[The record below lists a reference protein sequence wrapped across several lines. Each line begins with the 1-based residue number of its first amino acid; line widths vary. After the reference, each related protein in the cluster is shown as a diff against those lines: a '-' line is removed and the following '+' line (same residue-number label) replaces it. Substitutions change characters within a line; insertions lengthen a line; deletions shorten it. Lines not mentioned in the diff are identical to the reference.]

1 MDIIAQTS
9 PALAEIH
16 EHLQDWRTMAQ
27 QDGFVFVGE
36 IETMRPVR
44 THRCQAGFENKVEYI
59 VRDLFWSDVDSHVH
73 KGYVVGKCFIDGTQ
87 KPLPAPLQEGSKV
100 VVLCGIRLGSYTCLT
115 AAEGTVANPMSTLC
129 LHSQALHSTEFYYFK
144 PVIRTRFAKHAMDMV
159 PHGLLGE
166 LKLEGYFLISHTK
179 RDQPH

>member
-1 MDIIAQTS
+1 MDRLRAPGQIMAQTRAFAIAILLLCVSPIIAQTS

-27 QDGFVFVGE
+27 QGGFVFVGE

-59 VRDLFWSDVDSHVH
+59 VRDLLCSDVDSHVH
-73 KGYVVGKCFIDGTQ
+73 KGYVVGKCSIDCTQ

-100 VVLCGIRLGSYTCLT
+100 VVLCGIRLGSYTCL
-115 AAEGTVANPMSTLC
+115 L
-129 LHSQALHSTEFYYFK
+129 
-144 PVIRTRFAKHAMDMV
+144 
-159 PHGLLGE
+159 
-166 LKLEGYFLISHTK
+166 
-179 RDQPH
+179 